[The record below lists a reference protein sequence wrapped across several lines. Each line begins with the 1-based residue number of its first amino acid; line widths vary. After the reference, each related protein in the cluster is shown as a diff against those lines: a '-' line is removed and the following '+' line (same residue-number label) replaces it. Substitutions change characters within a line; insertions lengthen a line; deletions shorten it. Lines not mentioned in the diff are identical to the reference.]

1 MVRDSVVV
9 CVSDPEAAVTV
20 TVDVPVGTGFGLV
33 VLLVPLH
40 PARNTS
46 TNRSDNVPPPMNRDL
61 RNFFRCRIRGK
72 SAANPIGPKVPSATS
87 RFVGVRCRR
96 DVE

>member
-1 MVRDSVVV
+1 MVRERVVV

-40 PARNTS
+40 PATNTS
-46 TNRSDNVPPPMNRDL
+46 TNRSDSVPLPINSDL
-61 RNFFRCRIRGK
+61 RNFCRFRNTGMR
-72 SAANPIGPKVPSATS
+72 AENPIGSRAPSATNS
-87 RFVGVRCRR
+87 LPEPR
-96 DVE
+96 